1 MLCRLGITF
10 DQSLWQKAMGIIKE
24 KNLQM
29 EYWLGGFHI
38 LMSFLGSI
46 GNLMNGS
53 DLEEA
58 FEEVYSEDTIK
69 HILSGHAV
77 ARGLMAHILAEIALV
92 SYISNTLIDEGNL
105 SVSVLVS
112 FYSIAM
118 ENGLTKEQI
127 TDLST
132 NDVFINMVNA
142 ISNYSKEKSKESQ
155 MAKL

>member
-1 MLCRLGITF
+1 
-10 DQSLWQKAMGIIKE
+10 
-24 KNLQM
+24 
-29 EYWLGGFHI
+29 
-38 LMSFLGSI
+38 MSFLGSI

-53 DLEEA
+53 DLEKA
-58 FEEVYSEDTIK
+58 FEEVYSEDTIE

-77 ARGLMAHILAEIALV
+77 ATALMAHILVQKALV
-92 SYISNTLIDEGNL
+92 SYISNTSIDEGNL

-132 NDVFINMVNA
+132 NDAFINMVNA
-142 ISNYSKEKSKESQ
+142 ISNYSKEKSKESRT
-155 MAKL
+155 AKL